1 MVLEPSVLLVLLGEV
16 GNMKNIKRTQM
27 KSFEGDTLAEFT
39 DNFNKGMEWVGRF
52 SSEYKEPVIDIAT
65 LRGYVIYTET
75 ARLPENYRDRLELE
89 NITLTCGECKHF
101 NHIKYHWGSCPYCK
115 GDLRSNDEAC
125 DRLFDEWERNGD
137 CWINE
142 GDIDRYE
149 QIVKTTN
156 LDSVR
161 RADKSKGVSY

>member
-1 MVLEPSVLLVLLGEV
+1 
-16 GNMKNIKRTQM
+16 MKNIKRTQM

-52 SSEYKEPVIDIAT
+52 SASYQDPVVDIAT
-65 LRGYVIYTET
+65 LRAYVIYEERV
-75 ARLPENYRDRLELE
+75 RLPENYRDRLELE

-101 NHIKYHWGSCPYCK
+101 QHIKYHWGSCPFCK

-137 CWINE
+137 CWISE
-142 GDIDRYE
+142 GDVDRYE

-156 LDSVR
+156 LDKVR
-161 RADKSKGVSY
+161 NIG

>member
-1 MVLEPSVLLVLLGEV
+1 
-16 GNMKNIKRTQM
+16 MKNIKRTQM
-27 KSFEGDTLAEFT
+27 RSFEGDTLTEFT
-39 DNFNKGMEWVGRF
+39 DNFNKGMEWVSRF
-52 SSEYKEPVIDIAT
+52 SAEYKEPVIDIAT

-101 NHIKYHWGSCPYCK
+101 QHIKYHWGSCPYCK

-156 LDSVR
+156 LESVR
-161 RADKSKGVSY
+161 KADKSKGVSY